1 MKRGGDGYCC
11 GRVVV
16 GGFVFFKL
24 SSMYRC
30 YFAWV
35 VVVACL
41 ALSLSTVRSLSIR
54 NYTDV
59 PNADSSGTSYSSNIH
74 TTSRRVN
81 V

>member
-41 ALSLSTVRSLSIR
+41 ALSLSTVRSLFLSLTILMFPML
-54 NYTDV
+54 TAPVPPTAVTHTPQADV
-59 PNADSSGTSYSSNIH
+59 
-74 TTSRRVN
+74 
-81 V
+81 

>member
-1 MKRGGDGYCC
+1 MVVE
-11 GRVVV
+11 RVVV

-41 ALSLSTVRSLSIR
+41 ALSLSYFSISLFLTILMFR
-54 NYTDV
+54 MLTALVPPTAVTYTPQADV
-59 PNADSSGTSYSSNIH
+59 
-74 TTSRRVN
+74 
-81 V
+81 

>member
-41 ALSLSTVRSLSIR
+41 ALSLSTVRYLSLSLSLTILMFPMLTALVPPTAVT
-54 NYTDV
+54 YTPQADV
-59 PNADSSGTSYSSNIH
+59 
-74 TTSRRVN
+74 
-81 V
+81 

>member
-1 MKRGGDGYCC
+1 MKRGGGGYCC

-24 SSMYRC
+24 GSMYRC

-41 ALSLSTVRSLSIR
+41 ALSLSTVRSLSLS
-54 NYTDV
+54 
-59 PNADSSGTSYSSNIH
+59 P
-74 TTSRRVN
+74 
-81 V
+81 